1 VPHEEKPMRIRFLVL
16 GLFLSFTAVAL
27 PSCKKSPPPAPEP
40 TAASA
45 VPSAGTTWVCPMD
58 PDVTSD
64 KPGRC
69 PKCGMEL
76 IPQK

>member
-1 VPHEEKPMRIRFLVL
+1 MRINLILVL
-16 GLFLSFTAVAL
+16 ILATWL
-27 PSCKKSPPPAPEP
+27 PGCDKSSAPDP
-40 TAASA
+40 GDQQAAPKASA
-45 VPSAGTTWVCPMD
+45 GAHYVCPMD

-76 IPQK
+76 EIEK

>member
-1 VPHEEKPMRIRFLVL
+1 MRIRFLAVL
-16 GLFLSFTAVAL
+16 AVLAL
-27 PSCKKSPPPAPEP
+27 PLLGCNKSSPPPPESDQAGP
-40 TAASA
+40 A
-45 VPSAGTTWVCPMD
+45 PSAGTTYVCPMD

-76 IPQK
+76 VPEK

>member
-1 VPHEEKPMRIRFLVL
+1 MRIRSLAVLVIL
-16 GLFLSFTAVAL
+16 AL
-27 PSCKKSPPPAPEP
+27 PLIACEKSTPPAPESKS
-40 TAASA
+40 AAPAS
-45 VPSAGTTWVCPMD
+45 SAGSHYVCPMD

-76 IPQK
+76 IPEK